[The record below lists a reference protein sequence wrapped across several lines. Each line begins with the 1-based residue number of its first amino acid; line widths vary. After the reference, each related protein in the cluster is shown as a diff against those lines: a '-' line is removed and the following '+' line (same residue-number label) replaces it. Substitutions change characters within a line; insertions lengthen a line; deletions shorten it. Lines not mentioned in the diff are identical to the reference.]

1 MLGNFSTKPPFLYY
15 WSAKTP
21 NFFNVCKKNLQNFLS
36 NIKNPKKYLHNA
48 RSPTNYS
55 LLHPK
60 KNFCLRFS
68 LSKDFVM
75 PRTKKSSLFLSRLQF
90 RIVVDVIRN
99 FFGFAN
105 NAKPPARSAKKCF
118 YFKVRL
124 HEREKIA
131 FVSFAI
137 IICSTRCK
145 HLLISILLSNE
156 IFNFESKL
164 TSKTLFT
171 DIRSTT
177 RNTRRSSQKS
187 REESTSFPTVFLPRL
202 AASSELC
209 CVVILTNESPAK
221 TCCSTHG

>member
-1 MLGNFSTKPPFLYY
+1 
-15 WSAKTP
+15 
-21 NFFNVCKKNLQNFLS
+21 
-36 NIKNPKKYLHNA
+36 
-48 RSPTNYS
+48 
-55 LLHPK
+55 
-60 KNFCLRFS
+60 
-68 LSKDFVM
+68 M
-75 PRTKKSSLFLSRLQF
+75 PRTKSSLFLSRLQF
-90 RIVVDVIRN
+90 RIVVDVIRI

-105 NAKPPARSAKKCF
+105 NSKPPARSAKKVLSMCF

-156 IFNFESKL
+156 LFNLESKL

-177 RNTRRSSQKS
+177 RNMRHSSQ
-187 REESTSFPTVFLPRL
+187 RFHVGSTSYPTVFLPRL
-202 AASSELC
+202 AALSVLC
-209 CVVILTNESPAK
+209 CVVIPTNESPAK